1 MKVRRLFK
9 KNGKRGCLLIH
20 GLTSTT
26 QEIEDLFT
34 FLYKKRYTVL
44 ATLLKG
50 HNTSIE
56 DLQKTTWHDWYNSIE
71 EDFDFLSKHCD
82 KLYVIGLSIGATLAL
97 HLVAN
102 KRASNIRG
110 LVLLAP
116 AIFYVS
122 PLIKLTHFLQYIKK
136 YATKD
141 YSKYYPGRKEAF
153 FDIADDRALEGRV
166 AYKEVQLKSL
176 ASALGLIKIVKK
188 EAKKVNVPA
197 LIIHSLN
204 DHTIK
209 PKSAR
214 FVYGQLST
222 LTERK
227 KLVYLK
233 NSGHVITV
241 DFDKE
246 LVFREIYNFIRRNQ

>member
-1 MKVRRLFK
+1 MKGQRLFK
-9 KNGKRGCLLIH
+9 KSGKTGCLLIH

-34 FLYKKRYTVL
+34 FLYKKKYTVL

-50 HNTSIE
+50 HNTFVE
-56 DLQKTTWHDWYNSIE
+56 DLQKTTWHDWYSSIE
-71 EDFDFLSKHCD
+71 EDFNFLSENCD
-82 KLYVIGLSIGATLAL
+82 KPYIIGLSIGATLAL
-97 HLVAN
+97 HLAAN

-122 PLIKLTHFLQYIKK
+122 PLIRLTPFLQYLKK
-136 YATKD
+136 YTLKD
-141 YSKYYPGRKEAF
+141 YSKYYPKRKEAF
-153 FDIADDRALEGRV
+153 FDIADGRALEGRI
-166 AYKEVQLKSL
+166 AYKEVPLKSL
-176 ASALGLIKIVKK
+176 ASALGLIKIVKN

-197 LIIHSLN
+197 LIIHSLKDN
-204 DHTIK
+204 TIN

-214 FVYGQLST
+214 FVYDQLST
-222 LTERK
+222 TAERK
-227 KLVYLK
+227 KLVFLK

-241 DFDKE
+241 DFDKR
-246 LVFREIYNFIRRNQ
+246 LVFKEIYDFIIRYQ